1 MSQFKVF
8 AAVGGGAGDIW
19 WDWVHDRRF
28 AKIPDLVERY
38 GARVR
43 IYSQCHC
50 LGTAT
55 DLFQGHG
62 SLHPY
67 AHQIIEEPWEMPS
80 PELNQRWN
88 NPDADGY
95 IPITRDDLLHAA
107 GVRRLD
113 LKAPTFYLSDEERWT
128 IQKLATERPCIVAQ
142 PYAGL
147 SDRDAF
153 DPASLARL
161 ATHLHDLDR
170 NARLL
175 VIGKNHERGH
185 KYNQEL
191 CPAGHPNVVNLIDKL
206 GIRVAYHLVAACDAF
221 VGAHSNLIRAAWDH
235 RRRTA
240 LVIPDPMMTNHWPK
254 LDSKY
259 TYGCRQ
265 PENRTFTFPFDHD
278 VPRRFDLL
286 DTGSLARF
294 LLRGE

>member
-1 MSQFKVF
+1 MSQLRVC
-8 AAVGGGAGDIW
+8 APLGGGAGDCW
-19 WDWVHDRRF
+19 YDFLHTHHFR
-28 AKIPDLVERY
+28 KLPDLVERY

-50 LGTAT
+50 MGTAT
-55 DLFQGHG
+55 ELFAGHP
-62 SLHPY
+62 HV
-67 AHQIIEEPWEMPS
+67 HEVIEEPWQPPS
-80 PELNQRWN
+80 PELGQRWST
-88 NPDADGY
+88 PDADGF
-95 IPITRDDLLHAA
+95 IPISRDDLLHQA
-107 GVRRLD
+107 GVTRLD
-113 LKAPTFYLSDEERWT
+113 LRNPGIYVTDDERHC
-128 IQKLATERPCIVAQ
+128 IHQIARDRPCIVAQ

-153 DPASLARL
+153 DVASLAAL
-161 ATHLHDLDR
+161 AEQIAHLDKDV
-170 NARLL
+170 RLL
-175 VIGKNHERGH
+175 VIGRNHERGH

-191 CPAGHPNVVNLIDKL
+191 CPLAPNVINLIDRL
-206 GIRVAYHLVAACDAF
+206 NIREAYHLVSLCDAF

-240 LVIPDPMMTNHWPK
+240 LVIPDPMMTNHLPK
-254 LDSKY
+254 LDPKY
-259 TYGCRQ
+259 VYGCKQ